1 MTAGFKAL
9 AEAIASFPTL
19 SQHSQFI
26 FVPGP
31 TDPWS
36 SSTLPRPPIP
46 DSFVEPIRSKVPKA
60 TFTSNPARLKY
71 FDQEIVILRE
81 DLMGRMLR
89 NVVQIKEGTE
99 GANMKRYVR
108 VDRAQT
114 GLDLFSAQFASL
126 LAARTNHPR
135 SDTSITSA
143 YPGTADNMGMGS
155 RSPPVS
161 YADDCEYRACPS
173 VHEPSHLT
181 GSIVQV
187 ILADKY
193 ERYDLTYEGCH
204 VFNPG
209 SFVGNSFE
217 WSVYYPATG
226 RSESR

>member
-1 MTAGFKAL
+1 MELPPLASSSFTAKLIPMTAGFKAL

-19 SQHSQFI
+19 SQHSHFI

-71 FDQEIVILRE
+71 FDQEIVIFRE

-99 GANMKRYVR
+99 GANMKRYVS

-114 GLDLFSAQFASL
+114 GLDLFFAQLASL
-126 LAARTNHPR
+126 WQLVQTILDQTHLSPLPIQVRPTIWEWDHALRLYPMPTTVSTERALVCTNPL
-135 SDTSITSA
+135 
-143 YPGTADNMGMGS
+143 
-155 RSPPVS
+155 V
-161 YADDCEYRACPS
+161 
-173 VHEPSHLT
+173 
-181 GSIVQV
+181 
-187 ILADKY
+187 
-193 ERYDLTYEGCH
+193 
-204 VFNPG
+204 
-209 SFVGNSFE
+209 
-217 WSVYYPATG
+217 
-226 RSESR
+226 